1 MGTQLMLVGF
11 LPPVRVGEA
20 RPGTWE
26 GLLISRRIRASQAWL
41 GWKLNKMALECADHD
56 ISSNPGML
64 WWLEPQQSSYDLLG
78 KPKQGGHLSEN
89 SGFKGF
95 QGQGWMKLAT

>member
-1 MGTQLMLVGF
+1 MIMGF
-11 LPPVRVGEA
+11 LLPVRVGKA

-41 GWKLNKMALECADHD
+41 GRKLNKMALECAHHN

-78 KPKQGGHLSEN
+78 KPKQGEHLFKN
-89 SGFKGF
+89 S
-95 QGQGWMKLAT
+95 